1 MEKKISIIIFLFFLS
16 TGIFAQPKQGA
27 AAYEISL
34 PTVKGDTIHLSS
46 LKGKVVLL
54 DFWASWCG
62 PCRNSNRQL
71 VKIYSKFKEKGF
83 EIFGV
88 SLDIKKEKWE
98 SAIKND
104 KISWLQVNDPG
115 DFNAKTAVSWGI
127 YGIPTSYLIDKNG
140 NLVEMDLKEKALVKA
155 IKKLL
160 KE

>member
-1 MEKKISIIIFLFFLS
+1 MEKKISIIIFLFFIS
-16 TGIFAQPKQGA
+16 TEIFAQPMRGA

-34 PTVKGDTIHLSS
+34 PTVNGDTIHLSS

-62 PCRNSNRQL
+62 PCRISNRQL

-104 KISWLQVNDPG
+104 RISWLQVNDPG
-115 DFNAKTAVSWGI
+115 DFKAKTAVRWGI
-127 YGIPTSYLIDKNG
+127 YGIPTSYLIDKEG
-140 NLVEMDLKEKALVKA
+140 NLVEMDLKEKALIKA